1 MQHYWFVAAK
11 LLTVALGLLIA
22 YHAYRGYRRN
32 DAQRMLYVAAGFVL
46 ITVGEVLEGVLFEL
60 LEFPM
65 FRAGFL
71 AALFVVAG
79 LSSIL
84 YALYAPNP

>member
-1 MQHYWFVAAK
+1 MQHYWFMAAK

-32 DAQRMLYVAAGFVL
+32 DAQPMLYVAAGFVL

-60 LEFPM
+60 LSFPM

-71 AALFVVAG
+71 ASLLTVAG
-79 LSSIL
+79 LCSIL
-84 YALYAPNP
+84 YALYAPSP

>member
-32 DAQRMLYVAAGFVL
+32 DAQRMLYVAGGFVL

-60 LEFPM
+60 LSFPM
-65 FRAGFL
+65 FHVGAL